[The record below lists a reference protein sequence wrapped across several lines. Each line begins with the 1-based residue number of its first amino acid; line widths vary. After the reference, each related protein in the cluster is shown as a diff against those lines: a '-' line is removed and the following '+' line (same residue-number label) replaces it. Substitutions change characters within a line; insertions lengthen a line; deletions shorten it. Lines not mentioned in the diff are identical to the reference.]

1 MAWKNK
7 HSKFLEDEK
16 VLDWYNAG
24 RRTSVLNADVSLR
37 NLGLFCER
45 MDTTPARILE
55 MAKTGELRQVF
66 RKYVKMMEDQKM
78 AGSYI
83 VKYKTALNSWIRHND
98 IPFRIEDKIHES
110 DKFRTVFHE
119 KVPSQSELLS
129 IIRNASKRGR
139 VAISLMAFS
148 GMRPESIGDYEGTDG
163 IRLGDIEGLNFK
175 TFEFDKSPAI
185 ITVRDNLSKT
195 RDEYFTLIGDEG
207 ITYIKEYLNDRQKEG
222 EKFNKDTPL
231 IRFRWGKDTKRD
243 VPRTLLITREIRDAM
258 RKAGFD
264 DMRPYVLRRY
274 FASALS
280 IGEMRGYITHE
291 WRQFI
296 MGHKGDMEAHY
307 VNAKGNLNDEIKQ
320 VVRDSYERCLD
331 LLESSPR
338 AREDSMKTYYEAMI
352 DSVEITKG
360 ITMSQDERTRLMG
373 VDFNAFKGE
382 LKKIVDEASNSF
394 QDAIINPE
402 ASAKF
407 DKEVISK
414 NTYGS
419 RQKVISLN
427 WIEAYVNEGFDFVTS
442 IPGDKAIV
450 RLP

>member
-1 MAWKNK
+1 MTWENK
-7 HSKFLEDEK
+7 HSKLLDDDK
-16 VLDWYNAG
+16 VLDWYKAG
-24 RRTSVLNADVSLR
+24 KRTSVLNADVSLR

-45 MDTTPARILE
+45 MNTTPKAILE
-55 MAKTGELRQVF
+55 MARNGELRQVF
-66 RKYVKMMEDQKM
+66 REYMKMMEDQKM

-98 IPFRIEDKIHES
+98 ISFRIADKIQES
-110 DKFRTVFHE
+110 DKYRTVFHE
-119 KVPSQSELLS
+119 KVPSQADLLT

-163 IRLGDIEGLNFK
+163 IRLGDIEGLNLK
-175 TFEFDKSPAI
+175 TLEFEKSPAI
-185 ITVRDNLSKT
+185 ITVRDSLSKT

-207 ITYIKEYLNDRQKEG
+207 ITYIKEYLIDRQREG
-222 EKFNKDTPL
+222 EIFNKDTPL

-264 DMRPYVLRRY
+264 DMRPYVLRRC

-280 IGEMRGYITHE
+280 IGEMHGYITHE

-338 AREDSMKTYYEAMI
+338 ARADSSKVYYEAMI
-352 DSVEITKG
+352 DSIEITKG
-360 ITMSQDERTRLMG
+360 ITLNSDERTRLMG
-373 VDFNAFKGE
+373 LDFNAFKDE
-382 LKKIVDEASNSF
+382 LKKIVDGSGNDSRNEGI
-394 QDAIINPE
+394 DPE
-402 ASAKF
+402 KSAKI
-407 DKEVISK
+407 DRLALSK
-414 NTYGS
+414 TSNRP
-419 RQKVISLN
+419 RQKVIPVNL
-427 WIEAYVNEGFDFVTS
+427 IEAYISEGFEFINS
-442 IPGDKAIV
+442 IPGNKAIV

>member
-1 MAWKNK
+1 MPWKNK
-7 HSKFLEDEK
+7 HTKLLEDEK
-16 VLDWYNAG
+16 VLAWYKTG

-45 MDTTPARILE
+45 MNITPEAILE
-55 MAKTGELRQVF
+55 KARNGQLRQVF
-66 RKYVKMMEDQKM
+66 REYMKRMEDQKM

-98 IPFRIEDKIHES
+98 IPFRIADKIHES

-148 GMRPESIGDYEGTDG
+148 GMRPESIGDYEGSDG
-163 IRLGDIEGLNFK
+163 IRLGDIEGLNLK
-175 TFEFDKSPAI
+175 TLEFEKSPAI

-195 RDEYFTLIGDEG
+195 RDEYFTMIGDEG
-207 ITYIKEYLNDRQKEG
+207 ITYIKEYLKDRQYEG
-222 EKFNKDTPL
+222 EKFSKGTPL

-338 AREDSMKTYYEAMI
+338 VRTDSSKVYYEAMI
-352 DSVEITKG
+352 DSIEITKG
-360 ITMSQDERTRLMG
+360 ITLNPDERTRLMG
-373 VDFNAFKGE
+373 LDFNAFKEE
-382 LKKIVDEASNSF
+382 LKKIADSSVR
-394 QDAIINPE
+394 DAKGEGINPE
-402 ASAKF
+402 ESARLDRKAL
-407 DKEVISK
+407 SK
-414 NTYGS
+414 ATKGS
-419 RQKVISLN
+419 RQKVIPVNL
-427 WIEAYVNEGFDFVTS
+427 IEAYINEGFEFVSS

-450 RLP
+450 RFS